1 MSTAVITDAEAR
13 VNIGDN
19 IKALL
24 KTKGWSQGE
33 LARQSN
39 ESAMNVS
46 RIINGVNLPNAAI
59 LARLAEALEVST
71 DYLISRHGKNSKKS
85 A

>member
-1 MSTAVITDAEAR
+1 MSTVITDDEAR
-13 VNIGDN
+13 KNISAN
-19 IKALL
+19 LRRLL
-24 KTKGWSQGE
+24 KQRGWSQGE
-33 LARQSN
+33 LARRSQ

-59 LARLAEALEVST
+59 LARLGEALEVSA
-71 DYLISRHGKNSKKS
+71 DFLISHAGRNSKKT

>member
-1 MSTAVITDAEAR
+1 MSTAVITDDEAR
-13 VNIGDN
+13 YNIGHN
-19 IKALL
+19 IRALL
-24 KTKGWSQGE
+24 KTKSWSQGE
-33 LARQSN
+33 LARKSG

-46 RIINGVNLPNAAI
+46 RIINGVHIPNAAI

-71 DYLISRHGKNSKKS
+71 DYLITKHGRNSKKS